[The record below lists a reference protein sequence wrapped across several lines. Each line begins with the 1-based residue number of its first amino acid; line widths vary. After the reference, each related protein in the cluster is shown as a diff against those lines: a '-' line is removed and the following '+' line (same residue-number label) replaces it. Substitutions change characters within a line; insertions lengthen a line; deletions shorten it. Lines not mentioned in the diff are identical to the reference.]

1 MPPPGREALAVE
13 EGRAHSHAHADTTS
27 SGHAHSHSHSHG
39 VRSRRA
45 GDNSTPDDYDAAH
58 DRVHSSGY
66 VNGGMRAAMLG
77 FPGACDAPHP
87 RAATRARPPRRAAAR
102 PDTAPG
108 LSADAASRPLRCL
121 AACAADGLVSVLS
134 LILGVHGERTRGGM
148 IPIDGRDHVVAV
160 GLTGLAGLLAGAAS
174 MASGEWCVH
183 VRCRS
188 QP

>member
-77 FPGACDAPHP
+77 FPGAFVCPTWPNPAG
-87 RAATRARPPRRAAAR
+87 ATRASAR
-102 PDTAPG
+102 
-108 LSADAASRPLRCL
+108 LR
-121 AACAADGLVSVLS
+121 AACAPRQ
-134 LILGVHGERTRGGM
+134 RTR
-148 IPIDGRDHVVAV
+148 
-160 GLTGLAGLLAGAAS
+160 
-174 MASGEWCVH
+174 
-183 VRCRS
+183 VRR
-188 QP
+188 